1 MRLEQPVRLARQIAV
16 HLGGVVSLG
25 TAQNRRNNPAHIE
38 LVSKTPELYPL
49 YRKMANRKRTPEPV
63 QSVPRYGKR
72 EQTSLRRYNR
82 GGRRLHLAQ
91 GRSCLDNGEQAG
103 DGLLLKRAES
113 WNLHLANVA
122 GAYGS

>member
-49 YRKMANRKRTPEPV
+49 YRKMANRKRTPDPV
-63 QSVPRYGKR
+63 QSVPRLLQPGIKWGMFRNR
-72 EQTSLRRYNR
+72 E
-82 GGRRLHLAQ
+82 
-91 GRSCLDNGEQAG
+91 
-103 DGLLLKRAES
+103 
-113 WNLHLANVA
+113 V
-122 GAYGS
+122 